1 MHYALISDIHANL
14 PALEVV
20 LNSIAARPEI
30 DATYHLGDL
39 VGYGPWPNET
49 ISLLK
54 GFRISGIQGHHDDNI
69 ARSGSPA
76 PPASNELLSHVEWTA
91 REPTPEDKA
100 FLARLPFR
108 MDLRPAGGHVSGP
121 SVILV
126 HGTPLRVDSYWF
138 EDQPDSFFEEMAA
151 AAGARAGDV
160 VCCGHTHLPWHR
172 EVNGVHVVNTGSVG
186 RPKDGNWRAGYVVL
200 DMGGQAPVVE
210 FPRVEYHIDRVIDEI
225 RRNGL
230 PEELAQHLRTGGIPT
245 DGKIAAH
252 DR

>member
-1 MHYALISDIHANL
+1 QLS
-14 PALEVV
+14 
-20 LNSIAARPEI
+20 R
-30 DATYHLGDL
+30 
-39 VGYGPWPNET
+39 GP
-49 ISLLK
+49 
-54 GFRISGIQGHHDDNI
+54 R
-69 ARSGSPA
+69 
-76 PPASNELLSHVEWTA
+76 TA
-91 REPTPEDKA
+91 RDARAEGMSV
-100 FLARLPFR
+100 LARLPFG
-108 MDLRPAGGHVSGP
+108 MELRPAGGHVPGRSG
-121 SVILV
+121 ILV
-126 HGTPLRVDSYWF
+126 RGTPLRIDSYWF

-230 PEELAQHLRTGGIPT
+230 PEEL
-245 DGKIAAH
+245 
-252 DR
+252 

>member
-1 MHYALISDIHANL
+1 MRYALISDIHANL
-14 PALEVV
+14 PALEAV

-108 MDLRPAGGHVSGP
+108 VDLRPAGGPASGP
-121 SVILV
+121 GVIRV
-126 HGTPLRVDSYWF
+126 HGTPLRVDSCGF
-138 EDQPDSFFEEMAA
+138 EDQPDPFFEEMPA

-160 VCCGHTHLPWHR
+160 VCCGHTRLP
-172 EVNGVHVVNTGSVG
+172 
-186 RPKDGNWRAGYVVL
+186 
-200 DMGGQAPVVE
+200 
-210 FPRVEYHIDRVIDEI
+210 
-225 RRNGL
+225 
-230 PEELAQHLRTGGIPT
+230 
-245 DGKIAAH
+245 
-252 DR
+252 